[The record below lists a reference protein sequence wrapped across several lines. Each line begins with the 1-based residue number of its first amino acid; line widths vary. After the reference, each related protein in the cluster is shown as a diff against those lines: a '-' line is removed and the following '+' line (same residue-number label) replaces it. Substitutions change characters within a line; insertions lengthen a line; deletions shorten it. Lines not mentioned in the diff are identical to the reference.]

1 MATNDFKPFATG
13 SGANVLSQADYE
25 ALSALSSG
33 FLSGKASSAQVN
45 KALRQGTFIASCL
58 AQFVSNELNIN
69 ILDGGDANGFLANLI
84 NALNSRS
91 GAVVN
96 EAFPKRTFSA
106 NDYIRIP
113 DVPGGLII
121 QYGSG
126 VFNATSGTVTF
137 PTPFPN
143 AAFACFPVKNT
154 SDAAR
159 YVSYNNLTNSSFNV
173 YGWISSGAGNV
184 DNFNWVAIGY

>member
-69 ILDGGDANGFLANLI
+69 IIDGGDANGFLANLI

-91 GAVVN
+91 GAVVD

-126 VFNATSGTVTF
+126 VFNSTSGKVTF

-159 YVSYNNLTNSSFNV
+159 YVSYSNLTKSSFNV

-184 DNFNWVAIGY
+184 DNFNWLAIGY